1 MNQDIKNIEPVEVWS
16 HFAALNSVPR
26 PSKKEEKIIQFMVDF
41 GKKLNLETITDAVGN
56 VIIKKP
62 ASRGMETKKTIVMQG
77 HLDMVHQKNT
87 NTRFDFEKEGINM
100 FVDGDWVKAK
110 GTTLGADNGLG
121 VAAIMAVLSSKTIQ
135 HPAIE
140 ALFTIDEETGMTG
153 AMNLDSS
160 ILTGEILLN
169 LDTEEDDEIGIGC
182 VGGLDITAT
191 KTYEEVEIPENT
203 TAFSITITGLT
214 GGHSGMDIHKG
225 LGNANKIM
233 NRLLFDSFTNFGL
246 RIAEINGGS
255 LRNAIPRE
263 SFAKVVVNSILR
275 ASFLSETNELISQI
289 KNEFSTIEP
298 NLSIKIE
305 EIPQQKN
312 VVDLSVQETFLRA
325 MYAALNGVYKMSP
338 DVEGLVETSNNIAK
352 VDLKN
357 GKILI
362 GCLTRSSSESSK
374 LDLANSIRSSF
385 ELAGFEVEFSGTY
398 PGWLPNMNS
407 EILQIVSNIYRKL
420 FEKEPKIMA
429 CHAGLEC
436 GILGQNYPKM
446 DMISFGPNIKGAH
459 SPDER
464 AQISSTQ
471 KFWKLLHEILK
482 NIPEKNA

>member
-182 VGGLDITAT
+182 AGGLDITAT

-471 KFWKLLHEILK
+471 KFWKLLQEILK